1 MINNMEKRVIICDI
15 CSTNEAVIDYQFKTD
30 DVTEQ
35 LNICRDCL
43 MTLKQESEQQYRDYK
58 KLDTTQGYVKR
69 RRK

>member
-1 MINNMEKRVIICDI
+1 MEKRVIICDI
-15 CSTNEAVIDYQFKTD
+15 CSTNEAVMNYQFKT

-35 LNICRDCL
+35 LNICRDCV
-43 MTLKQESEQQYRDYK
+43 MTLKQEREQQCRDYK